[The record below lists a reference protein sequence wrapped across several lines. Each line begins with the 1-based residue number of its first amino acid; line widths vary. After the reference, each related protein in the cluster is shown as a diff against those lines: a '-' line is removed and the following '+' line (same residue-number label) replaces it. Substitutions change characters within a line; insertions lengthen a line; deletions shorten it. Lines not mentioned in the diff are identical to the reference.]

1 VQKLDL
7 SGLLGTFRGTDR
19 ISASAWSEREDAVA
33 TAVGDVRLAGGLV
46 VQSHETSRVVGD
58 FSALN
63 VFLPDPE
70 TGEVIDFVGGRA
82 DLKAG
87 LVRAIGDA
95 EARIKEDRLRMLR
108 AARFAAQLGFTVA
121 PGVLAAM
128 NRMAPRLIMRAGLA
142 TGGENPQRRR
152 IAG

>member
-1 VQKLDL
+1 MQKLDL

-33 TAVGDVRLAGGLV
+33 TAVGVVRLAGGLV

-70 TGEVIDFVGGRA
+70 TGEVLLYSFDSLGHPPDPPARGTWEDGALVLRRATARGESCTTYRPTDDGFVWQKEFRA
-82 DLKAG
+82 SPAEPWQSVVSG
-87 LVRAIGDA
+87 ELVRCDGD
-95 EARIKEDRLRMLR
+95 
-108 AARFAAQLGFTVA
+108 QT
-121 PGVLAAM
+121 
-128 NRMAPRLIMRAGLA
+128 
-142 TGGENPQRRR
+142 
-152 IAG
+152 